1 MSPYWQVNAG
11 ALVSAVLPWPFWRKG
26 EVSPAD
32 LLPTR
37 HSPASLGCPPSRTG
51 GDKPMCRRRLPGTA
65 TRAGAA
71 MRHEKMGPAS
81 FSPFHWLG
89 GWVDCQLIEFVCVY
103 IYIYI

>member
-71 MRHEKMGPAS
+71 MRHEKMGSAS
-81 FSPFHWLG
+81 SHSFTG
-89 GWVDCQLIEFVCVY
+89 
-103 IYIYI
+103 